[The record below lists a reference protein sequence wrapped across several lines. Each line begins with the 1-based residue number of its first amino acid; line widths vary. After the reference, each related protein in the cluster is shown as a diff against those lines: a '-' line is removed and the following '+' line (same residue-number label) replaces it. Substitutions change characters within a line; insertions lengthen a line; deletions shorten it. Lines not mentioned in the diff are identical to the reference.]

1 MLFLTKTVLLNF
13 LLILKLSFCCFSLGG
28 NLDFLQKSFIT
39 LSTVTKY
46 FCQHKTP
53 KWRQKIYPETLKN
66 SILKVLRMGVKNFL
80 IRRIKRF
87 FRKNKLM
94 SKMDTMQDFFF
105 IFSVTRYLYYV
116 SLFGHLHNRKL
127 PSGIKI
133 TKVGT
138 KVCQIPIQNNI

>member
-1 MLFLTKTVLLNF
+1 
-13 LLILKLSFCCFSLGG
+13 
-28 NLDFLQKSFIT
+28 
-39 LSTVTKY
+39 
-46 FCQHKTP
+46 
-53 KWRQKIYPETLKN
+53 
-66 SILKVLRMGVKNFL
+66 
-80 IRRIKRF
+80 
-87 FRKNKLM
+87 
-94 SKMDTMQDFFF
+94 MDTMQDFFF